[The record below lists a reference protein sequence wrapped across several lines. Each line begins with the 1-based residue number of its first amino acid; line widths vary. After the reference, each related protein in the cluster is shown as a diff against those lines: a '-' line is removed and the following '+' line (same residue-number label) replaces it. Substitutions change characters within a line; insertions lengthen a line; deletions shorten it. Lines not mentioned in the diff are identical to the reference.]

1 MLFYTAYFV
10 GSVFLVYIYISIVL
24 SHVDF
29 IFMSL
34 PSNSCFE
41 NLIVHLFGY
50 VMDVRARVKLFDA
63 VCTQRNQKMKCLI
76 SDRSNVN
83 YHWPF

>member
-50 VMDVRARVKLFDA
+50 VMDVRA
-63 VCTQRNQKMKCLI
+63 
-76 SDRSNVN
+76 
-83 YHWPF
+83 